1 MLSTCSLLK
10 VFKHFHLHFE
20 TLNNLDILVQLS
32 SLLEE
37 LFTTIPQLV
46 IQIGDLNVMSLDKL
60 LVHLSQRK
68 LAFPHCFVLFLHNR
82 EL

>member
-10 VFKHFHLHFE
+10 VFKHFHLRFE
-20 TLNNLDILVQLS
+20 TLHNLDILVQLS

-60 LVHLSQRK
+60 LVHLSQ
-68 LAFPHCFVLFLHNR
+68 
-82 EL
+82 